1 MAEDEHLGMPRGVP
15 ICAIGASAGGVKA
28 LQEFFRHVP
37 DDLGLAYVAI
47 IHLSPDQ
54 PSSLDAIL
62 STVTQ
67 MGVHQVADSP
77 KLSPNC
83 VYVIAP
89 DRELVVE
96 GDHVLARPFTDPR
109 GQRAPIDMFF
119 RSVAAVRGDGLAVIL
134 SGAGSDGALGIR
146 EMKEAGA
153 VVFVQDPADA
163 EFSMMPHSAIASG
176 AADFV
181 APIPRLV
188 ERIAE
193 VVNSKD
199 AVRSRSQD
207 VAHHYLQR
215 IVTFLRA
222 RTGHDFS
229 SYKRATVMRRVAR
242 RMQVTR
248 SAGLQEYAAYLSDN
262 PEEAQEL
269 FGDLLIS
276 VTSFFRDPGAYDVL
290 AQQGLGR
297 LFDQAYEGGIRAWV
311 AGCATGEEAYSL
323 AILLLEEA
331 QRRQVALPIQI
342 FATDLDEGALATA
355 RDARYPSSI
364 EADVDPE
371 RLTRFFF
378 REGAHYR
385 IRKEVR
391 DIVQFASHS
400 VVKDPPFL
408 RLDLISCRNLL
419 IYMERQLQREVCALF
434 AYGLKPDGL
443 LFLGSAETTDAVP
456 DLFAPVHRDARL
468 YRARAKVANKLPLVA
483 QMPVEHRPQAI
494 SQPVGVRD
502 RTRDRSITTL
512 HVQAIERAAAPSI
525 LVDRDFHALHLSA
538 HAGRFLQPSEGPI
551 STELTD
557 MVRPELRLDLRT
569 ALRRAFDHAETTLT
583 MPMPVALDTGRC
595 QVLMQV
601 TPVTDDDSETA
612 RHALVEFLDAGPF
625 PEGPDFAEENPSAHE
640 ITRLRGLLNA
650 AEARLVASR
659 AENETAI
666 QDLRVANEELQS
678 INEEY
683 RSTSEELETSKEEL
697 QSINEELQTVNAELK
712 SKLMAVGAAHSDLQN
727 IVAAT
732 DIGTLFLDHKLRIR
746 MFTPRVAD
754 LFNITSADVGR
765 VISDFTHQLDYQHL
779 AEDAARV
786 LRDLTPVETEVR
798 ASGNRWL
805 SLRVR
810 PYRTIDDRIEG
821 VVVTLVDVGAL
832 REAHQRL
839 QDSEGR
845 QRFLLDLSDRLR
857 ALTDACDI
865 EAEACRLVAEWLNVD
880 HACFVGL
887 GDDGLARIRQDH
899 ARNGASPATGDASD
913 AGLGW
918 ALDAVAGGKC
928 LIVSDTQG
936 SDLVAEGDRR
946 ALAGRG
952 VVSLMAAPLIRDGH
966 LLGMLFVGT
975 GQARTFDRDEVGL
988 LRAVLDRLSMTIERS
1003 QAEAA
1008 QSHSEM
1014 RFRALVDATEDAHY
1028 RMSPDWTQMIKLV
1041 SHGFLADTP
1050 AADTCWED
1058 RYILPE
1064 DRPLVQEA
1072 IETAIRTRSP
1082 FQMEHRVR
1090 RADGGIGWTQS
1101 RAVPILDDAGEIVEW
1116 FGVARDTTDQRMAQQ
1131 RLRETRDALALATR
1145 ASLLGWGTWNF
1156 ATGEASWDARGR
1168 EIIGLSETENTIAS
1182 WMARVR
1188 PEDQKRIEDEVA
1200 ASLREERP
1208 FELVFGVTHQD
1219 GSLHFVQ
1226 GTGDFLRDPDS
1237 DSAYG
1242 TGLVRDVTEQRRWED
1257 AQRWLIGELNHRVK
1271 NMLSIVQSTAR
1282 QTQRTTDNV
1291 EAFADA
1297 FEKRLQAV
1305 SGAHSILTRRNW
1317 SGAELSEL
1325 AQEALSSFSAMDG
1338 GQVRI
1343 EGPKVDLSADVTIS
1357 FAMALHELATNAVK
1371 YGALSVPEGHVDVR
1385 WQVRDDN
1392 RVVFQWIEQGG
1403 PPVTPPTRRGF
1414 GSRLIKDGIA
1424 MELGGEVALEFR
1436 TEGVRCTVEFTNDKA
1451 GQSKIPEAFGGR
1463 G

>member
-1 MAEDEHLGMPRGVP
+1 M
-15 ICAIGASAGGVKA
+15 
-28 LQEFFRHVP
+28 
-37 DDLGLAYVAI
+37 
-47 IHLSPDQ
+47 
-54 PSSLDAIL
+54 
-62 STVTQ
+62 
-67 MGVHQVADSP
+67 
-77 KLSPNC
+77 
-83 VYVIAP
+83 IAP
-89 DRELVVE
+89 DRELVIE
-96 GDHVLARPFTDPR
+96 GDRIMARPFTDPR

-146 EMKEAGA
+146 DMKEAGA
-153 VVFVQDPADA
+153 IVFVQDPADA

-181 APIPRLV
+181 APIPRLIDRMV
-188 ERIAE
+188 E
-193 VVNSKD
+193 VVHSKD
-199 AVRSRSQD
+199 AVRSLSQD

-215 IVTFLRA
+215 IVSFLRA

-248 SAGLQEYAAYLSDN
+248 SAGLQEYATYLSNN

-276 VTSFFRDPGAYDVL
+276 VTSFFSDPGAYDVL
-290 AQQGLGR
+290 AQQGLAR
-297 LFDQAYEGGIRAWV
+297 LFEEADESGIRAWV

-331 QRRQVALPIQI
+331 QRRQVTLPIQI

-364 EADVDPE
+364 EADVDTD
-371 RLTRFFF
+371 RLTRFFV

-391 DIVQFASHS
+391 DIVLFASHS

-419 IYMERQLQREVCALF
+419 IYLERQLQREVCALF
-434 AYGLKPDGL
+434 AYGLKPGGL

-456 DLFAPVHRDARL
+456 DLFASVHREARL
-468 YRARAKVANKLPLVA
+468 YRARGKVAHKLALVP

-494 SQPVGVRD
+494 SQPVGARE
-502 RTRDRSITTL
+502 RTRDRSITSL
-512 HVQAIERAAAPSI
+512 HVQAIERAAVPSI

-538 HAGRFLQPSEGPI
+538 QAGRFLLPSEGPI

-569 ALRRAFDHAETTLT
+569 ALRRAFDHAETTVT
-583 MPMPVALDTGRC
+583 MPMAVALDQGRC

-601 TPVTDDDSETA
+601 TPITHHSDEPA

-625 PEGPDFAEENPSAHE
+625 PEGADLPDETPSASE
-640 ITRLRGLLNA
+640 IKRLRGLLNA

-746 MFTPRVAD
+746 MFTPSVAD

-765 VISDFTHQLDYQHL
+765 VISDFTNQLDYQEL
-779 AEDAARV
+779 AEDAAEV
-786 LRDLTPVETEVR
+786 LRDLTPLEREVR
-798 ASGNRWL
+798 ATRNRWL
-805 SLRVR
+805 SLRLR

-821 VVVTLVDVGAL
+821 VVVTLVDVSAL
-832 REAHQRL
+832 HEAHERL
-839 QDSEGR
+839 QNSEKR

-857 ALTDACDI
+857 ALTDATDI
-865 EAEACRLVAEWLNVD
+865 EAEACRLLGDWLDVD
-880 HACFVGL
+880 HTCFVEIAA
-887 GDDGLARIRQDH
+887 DGVARIRHDH
-899 ARNGASPATGDASD
+899 ARHGVRPLVGDLGAMGLDHMEEAMVRGNCLIITDAQTSDVVSDADRQRLSD
-913 AGLGW
+913 AGL
-918 ALDAVAGGKC
+918 AFF
-928 LIVSDTQG
+928 
-936 SDLVAEGDRR
+936 
-946 ALAGRG
+946 
-952 VVSLMAAPLIRDGH
+952 MAAPLVRDGR
-966 LLGMLFVGT
+966 LLGMLCIGSGT
-975 GQARTFDRDEVGL
+975 RRTDDPDEVGL
-988 LRAVLDRLSMTIERS
+988 LRAVLDRLSTTIDRS
-1003 QAEAA
+1003 RAEIA
-1008 QSHSEM
+1008 QKHSEI
-1014 RFRALVDATEDAHY
+1014 RLRALVDATEDAHY
-1028 RMSPDWTQMIKLV
+1028 RMSPDWTEMTELV
-1041 SHGFLADTP
+1041 SHGFLADTSVP
-1050 AADTCWED
+1050 DASWED

-1064 DRPLVQEA
+1064 DRPQVQAA
-1072 IETAIRTRSP
+1072 IESAIRAKAP
-1082 FQMEHRVR
+1082 FKMEHRVR

-1101 RAVPILDDAGEIVEW
+1101 RAVPILDDDGNIVEW
-1116 FGVARDTTDQRMAQQ
+1116 FGVAGDTTERREAQQ

-1145 ASLLGWGTWNF
+1145 ASRLGWGTWNF
-1156 ATGEASWDARGR
+1156 ATGEAGWDIRGR
-1168 EIIGLSETENTIAS
+1168 EIIGLSEEENTIAA
-1182 WMARVR
+1182 WMARVCG
-1188 PEDQKRIEDEVA
+1188 EDRGRIEEEVA
-1200 ASLREERP
+1200 ASLREARP
-1208 FELVFGVTHQD
+1208 FDLIYGVSHPD
-1219 GSLHFVQ
+1219 GSHHYVQ
-1226 GTGDFLRDPDS
+1226 GTGDFLRDRDTGGV
-1237 DSAYG
+1237 YG
-1242 TGLVRDVTEQRRWED
+1242 TGLVRDVTEQRRWEE

-1282 QTQRTTDNV
+1282 QTQRTTDSV

-1297 FEKRLQAV
+1297 FEKRLRAV
-1305 SGAHSILTRRNW
+1305 AGAHSMLTRRNW
-1317 SGAELSEL
+1317 SGAELGEL
-1325 AQEALSSFSAMDG
+1325 AKDALSSFSATNA

-1343 EGPKVDLSADVTIS
+1343 DGPKVDLTADVTIS

-1371 YGALSVPEGHVDVR
+1371 YGALSVPEGHVDVV
-1385 WQVRDDN
+1385 WQITDEN
-1392 RVVFQWIEQGG
+1392 RVAFRWTEHGG

-1424 MELGGEVALEFR
+1424 MELGGDVTLDFDVD
-1436 TEGVRCTVEFTNDKA
+1436 GLKCTVEFSNDRTNRTNVLKGA
-1451 GQSKIPEAFGGR
+1451 GRR